1 MFTFSRVVRAPPKGH
16 SIWPWPVELPL
27 KKVWFPK
34 LSRKESLA
42 DDTKRVLL
50 FGDLAVC
57 GVVAFA
63 LYRCVSQHKSGV
75 HQTRLKH
82 LTSYP
87 PAIIAQEFDF
97 ENASNNRKVERAQL
111 DSYRDEFAQSRTTGA
126 PVESFIFKY

>member
-1 MFTFSRVVRAPPKGH
+1 MFARSCMVRAPPKGH
-16 SIWPWPVELPL
+16 SAWPWPVELPL
-27 KKVWFPK
+27 KKNWFPK

-97 ENASNNRKVERAQL
+97 ENTDANRKVERAQL
-111 DSYRDEFAQSRTTGA
+111 DLYREEFAQSRANGA
-126 PVESFIFKY
+126 SIESFIFKY